1 MPLHQLPLFREREEV
16 FSQDLTQALYQ
27 NLDSVGVDVIEA
39 AESAGTRPSKS
50 DSLPGHTYWFLKQK
64 IVK

>member
-1 MPLHQLPLFREREEV
+1 MPLHQLPLLREREEV
-16 FSQDLTQALYQ
+16 FSQDLTQSLYQ

-39 AESAGTRPSKS
+39 AEAAGTRPSKAS
-50 DSLPGHTYWFLKQK
+50 SLPGHTYWFLGQS